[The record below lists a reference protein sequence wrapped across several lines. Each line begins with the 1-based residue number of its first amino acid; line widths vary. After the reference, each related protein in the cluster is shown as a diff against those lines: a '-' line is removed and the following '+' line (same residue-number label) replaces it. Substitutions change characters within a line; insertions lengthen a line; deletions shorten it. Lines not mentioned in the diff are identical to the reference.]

1 MGGFYIEIASKE
13 DFTQKVLQSPLPVLV
28 DFWAPWCGPCR
39 MASSVV
45 EALAQEYTGKLLV
58 AKVNTDEN
66 SDIAGEYGIMS
77 IPTFFFFKEGKQVAR
92 IVGFSEDDIRK
103 LITTNI

>member
-1 MGGFYIEIASKE
+1 MIEEPINVTDAA
-13 DFTQKVLQSPLPVLV
+13 FQKTVIENTLPVIV

-39 MASSVV
+39 MASPVV
-45 EALAQEYTGKLLV
+45 ETIAQEYTGKVLV

-77 IPTFFFFKEGKQVAR
+77 IPTFFLFKDGKQLAR

-103 LITTNI
+103 LITTNL

>member
-1 MGGFYIEIASKE
+1 MGGFYIEITSKE
-13 DFTQKVLQSPLPVLV
+13 EFTQKVLQSKIPVLV

-39 MASSVV
+39 MASPVV
-45 EALAQEYTGKLLV
+45 EAIAQEYTGKVLV

-77 IPTFFFFKEGKQVAR
+77 IPTFFLFKDGKQLAR

-103 LITTNI
+103 LITTNL

>member
-1 MGGFYIEIASKE
+1 
-13 DFTQKVLQSPLPVLV
+13 
-28 DFWAPWCGPCR
+28 
-39 MASSVV
+39 MASPVV
-45 EALAQEYTGKLLV
+45 EAIAQEYTGKVLV

-77 IPTFFFFKEGKQVAR
+77 IPTFFLFKDGKQLAR

-103 LITTNI
+103 LITTNL

>member
-1 MGGFYIEIASKE
+1 MGGFYIEITSKE
-13 DFTQKVLQSPLPVLV
+13 EFTQKVLQSKIPVLV

-39 MASSVV
+39 MASPVV
-45 EALAQEYTGKLLV
+45 EAIAQEYTGKVLV

-77 IPTFFFFKEGKQVAR
+77 IPTFFLFKDGKQLAR

-103 LITTNI
+103 LITTSL

>member
-1 MGGFYIEIASKE
+1 MEVNEENFENEVLKSSK
-13 DFTQKVLQSPLPVLV
+13 PVVV

-39 MASSVV
+39 MATPVV
-45 EALAQEYTGKLLV
+45 EAISAEYAGKVLV

-77 IPTFFFFKEGKQVAR
+77 IPTFFLFKEGKQLAR

-103 LITTNI
+103 LITSNI